1 MGENA
6 NNEAKNGKSGSYLIT
21 FSYGGRYQEFRI
33 NVRERKV
40 APAYL
45 NYSSELI
52 NTYNSDNAQ
61 IDFENKVQPYLT
73 KESGN
78 IYWIQ
83 DNLINAPAKG
93 KIKYGFGIK
102 MILNNAGSKSY
113 WNKGVHFTSSGGKD
127 VFACLPGE
135 VTFVGETTHS
145 GKIIIIDH
153 GAGLKSMYMHLSDTA
168 KKMLATLYFL
178 VRGLPWIY
186 QGQELGMEN
195 ISVSSIEEVDDI
207 SSIDSYKVSL
217 AAGLTEAEALRL
229 IEKNGRDN
237 ARTPYQW
244 SSAPGAG
251 FTTGTPWLRVNP
263 NYKTI
268 NLEDEK
274 KDPGSVYHYY
284 KKLIALR
291 KDPAWKETLVYGELV
306 PWLADTHNVMAY
318 TRESVEGKILVI
330 ANYQTGPRRLPLPAP
345 AERVLLN
352 NYETADLD
360 GQEVLLQGYQV
371 LVLALSPDSQT

>member
-1 MGENA
+1 
-6 NNEAKNGKSGSYLIT
+6 L
-21 FSYGGRYQEFRI
+21 
-33 NVRERKV
+33 
-40 APAYL
+40 
-45 NYSSELI
+45 
-52 NTYNSDNAQ
+52 
-61 IDFENKVQPYLT
+61 
-73 KESGN
+73 
-78 IYWIQ
+78 
-83 DNLINAPAKG
+83 
-93 KIKYGFGIK
+93 
-102 MILNNAGSKSY
+102 
-113 WNKGVHFTSSGGKD
+113 
-127 VFACLPGE
+127 
-135 VTFVGETTHS
+135 
-145 GKIIIIDH
+145 
-153 GAGLKSMYMHLSDTA
+153 
-168 KKMLATLYFL
+168 
-178 VRGLPWIY
+178 IY

-207 SSIDSYKVSL
+207 SALDSYKVSL

-251 FTTGTPWLRVNP
+251 FTTGTPWLRINP

-360 GQEVLLQGYQV
+360 GQEVFLQGYQV
-371 LVLALSPDSQT
+371 LVLALSEDGKE

>member
-1 MGENA
+1 MLHEAKGVGDFLGEMRDRTFKPHHAFTVGEVFNEKPEELPDFIGENGYFSTMFDFA
-6 NNEAKNGKSGSYLIT
+6 ETVFGHSHNGWHECIDIT
-21 FSYGGRYQEFRI
+21 PDDYRNCVFETQEKVRHIGFISNIIENHDEPRGVCRYIPE
-33 NVRERKV
+33 
-40 APAYL
+40 
-45 NYSSELI
+45 
-52 NTYNSDNAQ
+52 
-61 IDFENKVQPYLT
+61 
-73 KESGN
+73 
-78 IYWIQ
+78 
-83 DNLINAPAKG
+83 
-93 KIKYGFGIK
+93 
-102 MILNNAGSKSY
+102 
-113 WNKGVHFTSSGGKD
+113 
-127 VFACLPGE
+127 GE
-135 VTFVGETTHS
+135 
-145 GKIIIIDH
+145 
-153 GAGLKSMYMHLSDTA
+153 LSDPA

-207 SSIDSYKVSL
+207 SSLDSYKVSL

-251 FTTGTPWLRVNP
+251 FTTGTPWLRINP

-274 KDPGSVYHYY
+274 KNPDSVYHYY

-318 TRESVEGKILVI
+318 TRKSAEGKILVI
-330 ANYQTGPRRLPLPAP
+330 ANYQTGPRCLPLPAP

-352 NYETADLD
+352 NYETADLR
-360 GQEVLLQGYQV
+360 GQEVFLQGYQV